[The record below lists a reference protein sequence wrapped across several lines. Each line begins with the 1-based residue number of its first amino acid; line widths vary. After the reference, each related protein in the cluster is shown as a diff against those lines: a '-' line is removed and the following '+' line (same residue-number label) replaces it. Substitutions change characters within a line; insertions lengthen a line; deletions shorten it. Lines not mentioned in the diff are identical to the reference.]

1 MFKGIRLLVLF
12 LLISIFSFSQNNEN
26 TANDSITSIANSSN
40 STSTTSTQPE
50 ESQKKEFIFK
60 PTLGL
65 GTGML
70 SFYGDIYENHF
81 QIPMVSRIGY
91 ELSLGQQLT
100 DYLQLNFYALFGKLG
115 ANERLTANNRN
126 LNFQSQINAGGAQL
140 LYNFGNFLPKKRTA
154 SPYISLGIESFEF
167 LSKTDAYDQY
177 GNKYYY
183 WADGSTR
190 NIAENSA
197 NASDAIIIHRDYKY
211 ESDVREMNLDGF
223 GKYPERSFAI
233 PIGVGAI
240 FNIND
245 FLTFKLG
252 ATMHFTFTDYIDGV
266 TSKSTG
272 NRTGNSKNDN
282 FMMTSFSLNYNFG
295 TKKND
300 PKYNHEEEYE
310 GVDFLALEN
319 GDEDN
324 DGVLDLKDSCLG
336 TPSGVPVDTK
346 GCPLDD
352 DMDGVPNYKDNEL
365 TTPVGAFVDE
375 KGVQL
380 SDSLLAYQYEFYMD
394 STGKFAKVEIH
405 DHTGGSKGSKS
416 IMNQKEYTVLI
427 GTFNKGLPP
436 ELMTKFLSISD
447 ITSSNVND
455 STTIYTAGKFN
466 NLLEAENRKKQLVG
480 DGLAHAKVV
489 YKQNGIYFDAP
500 VLGTTTNS
508 TSLSNTNTTNTTSV
522 VGNNTTAKDPK
533 ISKNTT
539 SFVPDNTD
547 MVLNTPGMVLRIQL
561 GAYKKRMS
569 KSVYK
574 NVPDVIEI
582 KTDDG
587 LYKYL
592 SGSFTNFDAAA
603 KHKVDLVLKGYE
615 GAFIAAYKDGK
626 RISLKDAGA
635 TSKKEEQTDLTD
647 TSSTNGANKNLI
659 VFKVQVGVF
668 KSDPPDAKMSIFAK
682 IDGISGETT
691 QTGLKR
697 YIVGSFKDYKSAEE
711 YKNDIIKKYAL
722 NDAFVVAY
730 YNNEFISLQE
740 AFELMK

>member
-1 MFKGIRLLVLF
+1 MFKGIRLIILF
-12 LLISIFSFSQNNEN
+12 LLFSIFSYSQNNE
-26 TANDSITSIANSSN
+26 TSANDSTAALSN
-40 STSTTSTQPE
+40 STQEITSTPIDTPPIV
-50 ESQKKEFIFK
+50 SPKKEFIFK

-70 SFYGDIYENHF
+70 SFYGDIYEKHF
-81 QIPMVSRIGY
+81 QVPMVSRIGY
-91 ELSLGQQLT
+91 ELCLGQHLT

-115 ANERLTANNRN
+115 ANERLTADNRN

-140 LYNFGNFLPKKRTA
+140 IYNFGNFLPKDRLA
-154 SPYISLGIESFEF
+154 SPYISVGIESFEF
-167 LSKTDAYDQY
+167 LSKTDAYDKY
-177 GNKYYY
+177 GSKYYF

-190 NIAENSA
+190 NLPENST

-223 GKYPERSFAI
+223 GKYPERSWAI
-233 PIGVGAI
+233 PVGVGAS

-245 FLTFKLG
+245 FWTFRLG

-272 NRTGNSKNDN
+272 NRAGNSKNDN
-282 FMMTSFSLNYNFG
+282 FMMTSFSIHYNFG

-300 PKYNHEEEYE
+300 PKYNHEDEYE

-319 GDEDN
+319 ADEDN
-324 DGVLDLKDSCLG
+324 DSILDTKDSCLG
-336 TPSGVPVDTK
+336 TPEGVPVDRK

-365 TTPVGAFVDE
+365 TTPIGAYVDE

-380 SDSLLAYQYEFYMD
+380 SDSLLAYQYDFYMD
-394 STGKFAKVEIH
+394 STGKYGKVEIH
-405 DHTGGSKGSKS
+405 DHSGGSRP

-436 ELMTKFLSISD
+436 ELMTKFLSIKD
-447 ITSSNVND
+447 ITNTNIND
-455 STTIYTAGKFN
+455 STTVYTAGKFN
-466 NLLEAENRKKQLVG
+466 NLQDAENRKKQLIG

-489 YKQNGIYFDAP
+489 YKQNGTYFDAP
-500 VLGTTTNS
+500 VLGSSTSTSTTT
-508 TSLSNTNTTNTTSV
+508 TTTTTSA
-522 VGNNTTAKDPK
+522 TTTEKNPK

-539 SFVPDNTD
+539 SLVPNSTD

-561 GAYKKRMS
+561 GAYKKPMS

-574 NVPDVIEI
+574 NIPGVIEI
-582 KTDDG
+582 RTEDG

-592 SGSFTNFDAAA
+592 TGSFTNFDDAA
-603 KHKVDLVLKGYE
+603 KHKVDMVLKGYE
-615 GAFIAAYKDGK
+615 GAFVAAYKDGK
-626 RISLKDAGA
+626 RISLKEAGA
-635 TSKKEEQTDLTD
+635 TSKKEDPTNLSD
-647 TSSTNGANKNLI
+647 TSATNGVNKNLI

-668 KSDPPDAKMSIFAK
+668 KSDPPDEKMAIFAK
-682 IDGISGETT
+682 MDGITGEIT

-697 YIVGSFKDYKSAEE
+697 YVVGSFKDYKSAEAF
-711 YKNDIIKKYAL
+711 KNDIIKKYGVT
-722 NDAFVVAY
+722 DAFVVAY

-740 AFELMK
+740 ALELLK